1 MAHPPLA
8 PGWIDAPHQIVS
20 LGCFPLESG
29 EVIDNLRISYVV
41 HGSLDDRSR
50 PVIFGVCSIGST
62 HHRLDFLIGVGWALD
77 PSRFTIV
84 VIDALGNGLSSSPS
98 NSQTQSG
105 ERFPRFTI
113 RDMVTSQR
121 RLATHLRI
129 HAVAA
134 IVGASM
140 GGMQALQWGVS
151 YPDFARSL
159 VALVPMA
166 KTTSQAINHA
176 GRLALGN
183 ARELPTAE
191 ARWETWAT
199 LMSVLARSPS
209 RLAADVAANQD
220 VNNDTVAWLL
230 ASTRSMAA
238 QQSDPLDWIYQS
250 YAYDAHGVGAST
262 GFGGDTQKALAS
274 IRART
279 LVAVPSLDLYNPIE
293 SGIWA
298 AEQIERCELVR
309 LPFHSGHLVASEAAA
324 QLNDR
329 IGRFLS
335 YDVDLHSRR
344 DLKAGLM
351 VKSSGGLAN

>member
-8 PGWIDAPHQIVS
+8 PGWIDAPHHVAS
-20 LGCFPLESG
+20 LGCLALESG
-29 EVIDNLRISYVV
+29 EVIDDLRISYVV
-41 HGSLDDRSR
+41 HGSLDNSSR
-50 PVIFGVCSIGST
+50 PVIFGLCSIGST
-62 HHRLDFLIGVGWALD
+62 HHRLDFLIGAGRALD

-98 NSQTQSG
+98 NSQTQPG

-113 RDMVTSQR
+113 RDMVASQR
-121 RLATHLRI
+121 VLASHLGI
-129 HAVAA
+129 GAVAA

-166 KTTSQAINHA
+166 KTAPWSQAINHA
-176 GRLALGN
+176 GRLALTN

-191 ARWETWAT
+191 ARWETWVA

-220 VNNDTVAWLL
+220 VNKDALAWL
-230 ASTRSMAA
+230 AACTRSMAA
-238 QQSDPLDWIYQS
+238 QKSDPLDWIYQS
-250 YAYDAHGVGAST
+250 YAYDAHDVGAST

-279 LVAVPSLDLYNPIE
+279 LVAVPSLDLYNPVE

-298 AEQIERCELVR
+298 AEQIERSELIR
-309 LPFHSGHLVASEAAA
+309 LPFPSGHLVASEAEPQAAA

-335 YDVDLHSRR
+335 YDEPAL
-344 DLKAGLM
+344 
-351 VKSSGGLAN
+351 